1 VTTAEVMHHGDGQR
15 RDCAIMQQ
23 TLAPVTKT
31 Y

>member
-1 VTTAEVMHHGDGQR
+1 VMHHGDGQR

-23 TLAPVTKT
+23 TLAPVNKT